1 MKSSGKAFE
10 QDIKASV
17 PADIFYYRFRDG
29 TARWGKQEETRF
41 QAQNISDCML
51 YNGNRLYLLELKSH
65 KGSSLPFTAIRKNQL
80 TELSKASTYK
90 NITAGFIIN
99 FAEKERT
106 FFCKVDDVLYFMEH
120 EERKSVPLTW
130 CEKWGREIKSRK
142 LKVNYRYDLERW
154 LSNAD

>member
-1 MKSSGKAFE
+1 
-10 QDIKASV
+10 
-17 PADIFYYRFRDG
+17 
-29 TARWGKQEETRF
+29 
-41 QAQNISDCML
+41 ML
-51 YNGNRLYLLELKSH
+51 YDGGRLYLLELKSH

-106 FFCKVDDVLYFMEH
+106 FFCKVDDVLYFIEH
-120 EERKSVPLTW
+120 EDRKSIPISW
-130 CEKWGREIKSRK
+130 CEEWGREIQSRK
-142 LKVNYRYDLERW
+142 LKANYRYDLERW